1 MTTET
6 KTRTIKL
13 NPLDILHYR
22 LIAKYREY
30 DYEIYSALVGQGT
43 SLLAEIPVAIQEQLV
58 KSDFL
63 LRDKT

>member
-43 SLLAEIPVAIQEQLV
+43 SLLAEMPVAIQKQLV
-58 KSDFL
+58 DSDFL
-63 LRDKT
+63 LEDV

>member
-13 NPLDILHYR
+13 NPLDILHFR

-43 SLLAEIPVAIQEQLV
+43 SLLAEMPVAIQKQLV
-58 KSDFL
+58 DSDFL
-63 LRDKT
+63 LRDKA

>member
-13 NPLDILHYR
+13 NPLDLLHYR

-30 DYEIYSALVGQGT
+30 DYEVYSALVAQGT
-43 SLLAEIPVAIQEQLV
+43 SLLAEMPLAIQEQLV

-63 LRDKT
+63 LEDV

>member
-6 KTRTIKL
+6 KTRAIKL
-13 NPLDILHYR
+13 NPLDILHFR

-43 SLLAEIPVAIQEQLV
+43 SLLAEMPVAIQKQLV
-58 KSDFL
+58 DSDFL
-63 LRDKT
+63 LRDKA

>member
-30 DYEIYSALVGQGT
+30 DYEVYSALVAQGT
-43 SLLAEIPVAIQEQLV
+43 SLLAEMPLAIQEQLV

-63 LRDKT
+63 LEDV

>member
-22 LIAKYREY
+22 LIAKYREL
-30 DYEIYSALVGQGT
+30 DYETYSASVAIGT
-43 SLLAEIPVAIQEQLV
+43 SILAELPVALQEQLV

-63 LRDKT
+63 LENV

>member
-30 DYEIYSALVGQGT
+30 DYEVYSALVAQGT
-43 SLLAEIPVAIQEQLV
+43 SLLAEMPVAIQKQLV

>member
-30 DYEIYSALVGQGT
+30 DYQIYSALVGQGT
-43 SLLAEIPVAIQEQLV
+43 SLLAEMPVAIQEQLV

-63 LRDKT
+63 LEGEK